1 MASAHIHPSAR
12 PVEDQESRRLAATLA
27 RQAHSGAGATEIA
40 DAVVAAW
47 RRVDNA
53 LRPIVGQRG
62 VASLYKR
69 SLHLANAAY
78 PWLGA
83 PADGV
88 PAEMDLEALRSKLAE
103 QDSAMAAAAGGDLF
117 QMFHELLIILV
128 GPSLTERLL
137 RPVWADSPSGPP
149 AQDTSP

>member
-1 MASAHIHPSAR
+1 MAAPRIRPSAR
-12 PVEDQESRRLAATLA
+12 PVEEQQSRRLATALA
-27 RQAHSGAGATEIA
+27 RQAQRGASAAEVA
-40 DAVVAAW
+40 DTVVAMW
-47 RRVDNA
+47 RRVDVA

-62 VASLYKR
+62 VATLHKR
-69 SLHLANAAY
+69 SLHLTNAAH

-83 PADGV
+83 PQDGV
-88 PAEMDLEALRSKLAE
+88 PVVMDLEDLHSRLAQ

-117 QMFHELLIILV
+117 QTFHELLTSLV

-137 RPVWADSPSGPP
+137 RPVWTDSSSGPP